1 MSRATDA
8 FVDRLLVALPSLQD
22 EYETIRREAAEEGL
36 GEHVA
41 GVFLDEVTRALRYR
55 FRDGVI
61 EAVQELAD
69 LAGVLES
76 EYGDDPEVDQVIEG
90 CFAALLSAAE
100 ETGGRDPLTVLGPK
114 LAAVVRERREWRA
127 DPAAAAF
134 VSRVIEVVPALGRL
148 ALDNRYGDRGDVLV
162 HGFLSDVAFRAAE
175 DFRSEDPAAVDDV
188 RSVLRVLEA
197 ELGRDRG
204 VDEAIAVSFVENLPY
219 PGEPGD
225 ALTGELGPKLTAELT
240 AQRPPDA

>member
-1 MSRATDA
+1 MSEATDA

-61 EAVQELAD
+61 EAAQELAD
-69 LAGVLES
+69 LAGVLEE
-76 EYGDDPEVDQVIEG
+76 EYGRDQDVDQLIEG
-90 CFAALLSAAE
+90 CFVALLSVADD
-100 ETGGRDPLTVLGPK
+100 GGRDPVTVLGPK
-114 LAAVVRERREWRA
+114 LAAVVRERRQWRA

-134 VSRVIEVVPALGRL
+134 VTRVVEAVPALGRL
-148 ALDNRYGDRGDVLV
+148 ASENRYGDRGDVLV
-162 HGFLSDVAFRAAE
+162 HGFLSDVAFRAA
-175 DFRSEDPAAVDDV
+175 DGFRSQDPVALDEVRAVL
-188 RSVLRVLEA
+188 SVLEA
-197 ELGRDRG
+197 ELGVDRG

-219 PGEPGD
+219 PGEPGE
-225 ALTGELGPKLTAELT
+225 ALVEQLGPKLRSELD
-240 AQRPPDA
+240 AQRPPS